1 MKEAARKMQLMAS
14 EVGMARTVER
24 FDKDRRKDLLAR
36 YVVTRLRAGD
46 SAAAAEQYARADE
59 QYQAQLKGLSDVLE
73 MAHTTLTLF
82 DVEKCAWE
90 TCRSLLA
97 PRDRSVKKRADRGCA
112 ADALVLTPVVNP
124 YFTSSV

>member
-1 MKEAARKMQLMAS
+1 VNTPDASDVYRIQKRMKEAARKMQLMAS

-36 YVVTRLRAGD
+36 FVVTRLRAGD

-59 QYQAQLKGLSDVLE
+59 NYQAQLKGLSDVLE
-73 MAHTTLTLF
+73 MAHTTLTLY

-90 TCRSLLA
+90 TCRSLLSMQRQMLQTL
-97 PRDRSVKKRADRGCA
+97 PGTED
-112 ADALVLTPVVNP
+112 
-124 YFTSSV
+124 